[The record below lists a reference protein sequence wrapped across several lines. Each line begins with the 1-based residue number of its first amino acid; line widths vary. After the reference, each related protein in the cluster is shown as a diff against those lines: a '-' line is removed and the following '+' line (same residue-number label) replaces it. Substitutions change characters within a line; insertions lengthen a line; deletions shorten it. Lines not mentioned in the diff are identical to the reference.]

1 VNLESCF
8 LEIVLSFVWEIL
20 LQLVGE
26 FFVELGFHSVGD
38 AFRQRSRTHPV
49 LAALGIVILG
59 ALGGVVTSVIWPTRL
74 FSHNPVLGLSL
85 LISPALS
92 ALVMDR
98 FGRWRESR
106 GHARSYVSTYWGG
119 ALFAFA
125 MALVRLLWVGA

>member
-1 VNLESCF
+1 M
-8 LEIVLSFVWEIL
+8 
-20 LQLVGE
+20 
-26 FFVELGFHSVGD
+26 ELGFHSVGD

-49 LAALGIVILG
+49 LAALGIMILG
-59 ALGGVVTSVIWPTRL
+59 VLGGVVTSVIWPTPV
-74 FSHNPVLGLSL
+74 FSRGPLPGLSL
-85 LISPALS
+85 LISPLLS

-98 FGRWRESR
+98 FGRWRERR